1 MLSFA
6 IQSCGNN
13 HSILFELLAL
23 KSNRNGI
30 RALLFDFSHL
40 GQNSMFHILV
50 RFEDLRR
57 LYPDQNSE
65 SARRREI
72 NSRYQLKLVD
82 DPKKSAAEAGLR
94 YVSRKM

>member
-1 MLSFA
+1 
-6 IQSCGNN
+6 
-13 HSILFELLAL
+13 
-23 KSNRNGI
+23 
-30 RALLFDFSHL
+30 
-40 GQNSMFHILV
+40 MFHILV

-72 NSRYQLKLVD
+72 NSRYQLKLFD